1 MRRPSRW
8 PRRRPMDC
16 HQVAEVL
23 QTYLDREID
32 AVTAVRISRHLE
44 ACRRCGMELHAYHQ
58 IKQAL
63 ASHREHSDP
72 EALSRLRDFSH
83 QLITQGSGDRHPDH

>member
-16 HQVAEVL
+16 HQVAQVL
-23 QTYLDREID
+23 QTYLDGEID

-44 ACRRCGMELHAYHQ
+44 ACRRCGMELRAYHE

-63 ASHREHSDP
+63 ASR
-72 EALSRLRDFSH
+72 LSASGSRRPRRLASAC
-83 QLITQGSGDRHPDH
+83 LISW